1 MTDSDG
7 SAARAPSSAVAAMVG
22 RESRRIRNGIR
33 YARGHRFTQLEP
45 TPKDLVWRQGKIE
58 LHRYR
63 NDNVRFHPPVVL
75 LLGLVSKSSL
85 FDLYEGS
92 SMARALVDAGFDVYV
107 IHWGEA
113 DAGDAENTV
122 EHYVQRY
129 LPRML
134 RAVCRTA
141 GSRDTTLLGYCMG
154 GNFALLAVA
163 GVPDL
168 PVRNLIT
175 MASPVDFDEMPPQF
189 IPLREEGFDPRDFV
203 DDSGC
208 VPGEL
213 VARFYELRRPTAA
226 AAQLVTLAERLP
238 DEEYVAVHQAIAHW
252 TSDHVPMPVGVAEQV
267 INHWLRENAFA
278 TGRLRLGG
286 VPVDLKQITCPTLSV
301 LTLRDE
307 VIPPAAARPLEGLL
321 GSEDFEMLEL
331 KAGHIGLAFGR
342 AASQLLHPRLVEWLT
357 AHGTPLA
364 APARRATP
372 RAVRKVK
379 PTGGRSTV
387 ADR

>member
-1 MTDSDG
+1 MSDPAP
-7 SAARAPSSAVAAMVG
+7 STTPAPSSALAAFLG

-33 YARGHRFTQLEP
+33 YARGQRFTQLEP
-45 TPKDLVWRQGKIE
+45 TPKDLVWSQGKIE

-63 NDNVRFHPPVVL
+63 NDNVVFHPPVVL

-134 RAVCRTA
+134 RAACRLS
-141 GSRDTTLLGYCMG
+141 GSQDTTLVGYCMG

-189 IPLREEGFDPRDFV
+189 IPLRQEGFDPRDFV
-203 DDSGC
+203 DASGC
-208 VPGEL
+208 IPGDL

-238 DEEYVAVHQAIAHW
+238 DDDYVAVHQAIAHW
-252 TSDHVPMPVGVAEQV
+252 TSDHVPMPVGVADQV
-267 INHWLRENAFA
+267 INHWLRENAFT
-278 TGRLRLGG
+278 TGRLRLAG
-286 VPVDLKQITCPTLSV
+286 VPVDLRSITCPTLCV

-307 VIPPAAARPLEGLL
+307 VIPPAAARPLSQML

-331 KAGHIGLAFGR
+331 QAGHIGLAFGR
-342 AASQLLHPRLVEWLT
+342 AASQLLHPRLIEWLT
-357 AHGTPLA
+357 AHGTSLA
-364 APARRATP
+364 APSRRVTPTLAR
-372 RAVRKVK
+372 KSG
-379 PTGGRSTV
+379 PTSGRTTV
-387 ADR
+387 EDR